1 MEKVTQK
8 KRINYLLGIHFLFY
22 SLYYL
27 SIGMLLLN
35 SIWYFIRLFVFNRRI
50 DIGFLEGLYDIIILF
65 NLIIALFA
73 IYKIKKVKKPVNL
86 INYLLKTIFICYSLF
101 SVISILY
108 RTYIDI
114 PLSVQPYWNSGE
126 WTF

>member
-8 KRINYLLGIHFLFY
+8 KRINYLLGLIFLFNCI
-22 SLYYL
+22 YYL
-27 SIGMLLLN
+27 SIGISLLN
-35 SIWYFIRLFVFNRRI
+35 SIWYFIRLFIFNRRI
-50 DIGFLEGLYDIIILF
+50 AIGIFEGYYDIIIFF
-65 NLIIALFA
+65 NLIITLFA
-73 IYKIKKVKKPVNL
+73 IYKIKKVKNPVNL

-114 PLSVQPYWNSGE
+114 SISVQPYWNSGE